1 MFVDYNLGL
10 ESTKDFFATVQDKLL
25 YAVTGQTAAEFI
37 PERVNSSKYNMGLTV
52 TDHQANRAVFC

>member
-52 TDHQANRAVFC
+52 TDVVS